1 MNYDELKYEFKNE
14 IFFLCENWSYF
25 LEKSQLNE
33 KEQENISLKNEL
45 NLMRDQMPTSAS
57 DDDDIVMKAVEERV
71 KQWKV
76 RAYS

>member
-1 MNYDELKYEFKNE
+1 
-14 IFFLCENWSYF
+14 
-25 LEKSQLNE
+25 
-33 KEQENISLKNEL
+33 
-45 NLMRDQMPTSAS
+45 MRDQMPTSAS